1 MSYRAPSG
9 RQFIA
14 VSGGAGT
21 DGSLVAFALDAVME
35 TRAYEANDAI
45 EREPVSGIAA
55 GRDAFERACR
65 LCHGTEGRGDAAP
78 ALVPFALDVNQLTGV
93 VRDGRS
99 EMPPLSECTVST
111 QEIGEIVT
119 YLQSLSSR

>member
-35 TRAYEANDAI
+35 TRAHEENDAP
-45 EREPVSGIAA
+45 ERAPVSGIAA
-55 GRDAFERACR
+55 GRDAFERVCR
-65 LCHGTEGRGDAAP
+65 VCHGTEGRGDAAP
-78 ALVPFALDVNQLTGV
+78 ALVPFALDVNQVTGI

-99 EMPPLSECTVST
+99 EMPPLSERTVT
-111 QEIGEIVT
+111 AQEIVEIT
-119 YLQSLSSR
+119 NYLRTLSPR